1 MKILAAPKVS
11 VIVPVYNTEKYLEQC
26 ITSITSQTLREIE
39 IIIVDDGSQE
49 ECAVLCDSLAK
60 TDDRIRVIH
69 KENAGPGFARN
80 TGIEAANGE
89 YIGFVDSDDYIKP
102 QMYDTLYNAAL
113 KNNADLVVA
122 GISFVG
128 GNTFGK
134 NGEYQEKHY
143 FDKEILFKKDDIKKL
158 LLGVVGALPHEPDD
172 SRYGVST
179 CKNLFK
185 RSVITDKKIKFLSE
199 RKVMSEDA
207 IFMVDFIKQI
217 DKAVGIQGAFY
228 CYRRNDESFSKSY
241 RSDRFSMVQSFI
253 AEIENHIKDVCKRE
267 EYSLYLNR
275 LIQGYGRILCSQEI
289 VHAKDEKIKY
299 SILLGRLK
307 MICKSQMISTALK
320 DYPWYRLPKKQAA
333 FAFAMKY
340 KLYFL
345 QKLMVLFRAR

>member
-1 MKILAAPKVS
+1 MATPKVS
-11 VIVPVYNTEKYLEQC
+11 VILPVYNTEKYLEEC

-39 IIIVDDGSQE
+39 IILVDDGSKE
-49 ECAVLCDSLAK
+49 ECANLCDTLAK
-60 TDDRIRVIH
+60 NDERIRVIH

-80 TGIEAANGE
+80 TGIKAATGE
-89 YIGFVDSDDYIKP
+89 YIGFVDSDDFIKP
-102 QMYDTLYNAAL
+102 NMYETLYDTAL
-113 KNNADLVVA
+113 KNSADLVLS
-122 GISFVG
+122 GICFVG

-134 NGEYQEKHY
+134 SGEYEEKHY
-143 FDKEILFKKDDIKKL
+143 FDKETIFENEDIKNL
-158 LLGVVGALPHEPDD
+158 LLGIVGALPHEPDD

-185 RSVITDKKIKFLSE
+185 RSVIVDKKLEFLSE

-217 DKAVGIQGAFY
+217 DKAVGIPKAFY

-241 RSDRFSMVQSFI
+241 RSDRFSMVQGFI
-253 AEIENHIKDVCKRE
+253 SEIENHIKDVFKAE

-289 VHAKDEKIKY
+289 MYAKEQNIKY
-299 SILLGRLK
+299 SVLLKRLK
-307 MICKSQMISTALK
+307 MICKSKMITDALRN
-320 DYPWYRLPKKQAA
+320 YPWYRLPKKQAA

>member
-1 MKILAAPKVS
+1 MAVPKVS
-11 VIVPVYNTEKYLEQC
+11 VIVPVYNTEEYLEQC
-26 ITSITSQTLREIE
+26 IGSITSQTLKEIE
-39 IIIVDDGSQE
+39 IIIVDDGSNE
-49 ECAVLCDSLAK
+49 ECAILCDSLAK
-60 TDDRIRVIH
+60 TDERIRVIH
-69 KENAGPGFARN
+69 KQNAGPGFARN
-80 TGIEAANGE
+80 TGIEAASGE

-102 QMYDTLYNAAL
+102 DMYDVLYNAAL
-113 KNNADLVVA
+113 KTNADLVVS

-134 NGEYQEKHY
+134 SGEYEEKHY
-143 FDKEILFKKDDIKKL
+143 FHKETIFEKEDTKNL

-185 RSVITDKKIKFLSE
+185 RSVIVDKEIEFLSE

-207 IFMVDFIKQI
+207 IFMIDFIKQI
-217 DKAVGIQGAFY
+217 DKAVGIPGAFY
-228 CYRRNDESFSKSY
+228 CYRRNDASFSKSY

-253 AEIENHIKDVCKRE
+253 SEIENHIKDVSKTE

-289 VHAKDEKIKY
+289 MYAKENNIKY
-299 SILLGRLK
+299 YSLLERLK
-307 MICKSQMISTALK
+307 MICKSQMISDALK
-320 DYPWYRLPKKQAA
+320 NYPWYRLPKKQAA

-340 KLYFL
+340 NLYFL
-345 QKLMVLFRAR
+345 QKIMVLFRAR

>member
-1 MKILAAPKVS
+1 MAAPKVS
-11 VIVPVYNTEKYLEQC
+11 VIVPVYNTEKYLQQC
-26 ITSITSQTLREIE
+26 IGSITSQTIREIE
-39 IIIVDDGSQE
+39 IIIVDDGSRE

-102 QMYDTLYNAAL
+102 DMYDVLYNAAL
-113 KNNADLVVA
+113 KNNADLVIS

-134 NGEYQEKHY
+134 SGEYEEKHY
-143 FDKEILFKKDDIKKL
+143 FHKDTLFQKEDIKNL

-185 RSVITDKKIKFLSE
+185 RSVITDKKIEFLSE

-207 IFMVDFIKQI
+207 IFMIDFIKQI
-217 DKAVGIQGAFY
+217 EKAVGITGAFY

-253 AEIENHIKDVCKRE
+253 NELENHIKDVCKRE

-289 VHAKDEKIKY
+289 MYAKENDIKY
-299 SILLGRLK
+299 SILLERLK
-307 MICKSQMISTALK
+307 MICKSEMISDALK
-320 DYPWYRLPKKQAA
+320 YFPWYRLPKKQAA

-340 KLYFL
+340 NLYFL
-345 QKLMVLFRAR
+345 QKIMVLFRAR

>member
-1 MKILAAPKVS
+1 MAAPKVS
-11 VIVPVYNTEKYLEQC
+11 VIVPVYNTEKYLQQC
-26 ITSITSQTLREIE
+26 IGSITSQTIREIE
-39 IIIVDDGSQE
+39 IIIVDDGSRE

-102 QMYDTLYNAAL
+102 DMYDVFYNAAL
-113 KNNADLVVA
+113 KNNADLVIS

-134 NGEYQEKHY
+134 SGEYEEKHY
-143 FDKEILFKKDDIKKL
+143 FHKDTLFQKEDIKNL

-185 RSVITDKKIKFLSE
+185 RSVITDKKIEFLSE
-199 RKVMSEDA
+199 RKVMSEDS
-207 IFMVDFIKQI
+207 IFMIDFIKQI
-217 DKAVGIQGAFY
+217 KKAVGIPGAFY

-253 AEIENHIKDVCKRE
+253 NELENHIKDVCKRE

-289 VHAKDEKIKY
+289 MYAKENDIKY
-299 SILLGRLK
+299 SILLERLK
-307 MICKSQMISTALK
+307 MICKSEMISDALK
-320 DYPWYRLPKKQAA
+320 YFPWYRLPKKQAA

-340 KLYFL
+340 NLYFL
-345 QKLMVLFRAR
+345 QKIMVLFRAR

>member
-1 MKILAAPKVS
+1 MAAPKVS
-11 VIVPVYNTEKYLEQC
+11 VIVPVYNTEKYLEEC
-26 ITSITSQTLREIE
+26 ISSITSQTIREIE
-39 IIIVDDGSQE
+39 IIIVDDGSRE

-102 QMYDTLYNAAL
+102 DMYDVLYNAAL
-113 KNNADLVVA
+113 KNNADLVIS

-134 NGEYQEKHY
+134 SGEYEEKHY
-143 FDKEILFKKDDIKKL
+143 FHKDTLFQKEDIKNL

-185 RSVITDKKIKFLSE
+185 RSVITDNKLEFLSE

-207 IFMVDFIKQI
+207 IFMIDFIKQI
-217 DKAVGIQGAFY
+217 EKAVGIPGAFY

-253 AEIENHIKDVCKRE
+253 NELENHIKDVCKRE

-289 VHAKDEKIKY
+289 MYAKENDIKY
-299 SILLGRLK
+299 SILLERLK
-307 MICKSQMISTALK
+307 MICESQMISDALK
-320 DYPWYRLPKKQAA
+320 NYPWYRLPRKQAA

-340 KLYFL
+340 KLYLL
-345 QKLMVLFRAR
+345 QKIMVLFRAR

>member
-1 MKILAAPKVS
+1 MAAPKVS
-11 VIVPVYNTEKYLEQC
+11 VIVPVYNTEKYLQQC
-26 ITSITSQTLREIE
+26 IGSITSQTIREIE
-39 IIIVDDGSQE
+39 IIIVDDGSRE

-69 KENAGPGFARN
+69 KENAGPGFARI

-102 QMYDTLYNAAL
+102 DMYDVLYNAAL
-113 KNNADLVVA
+113 KNNADLVIS

-134 NGEYQEKHY
+134 SGEYEEKHY
-143 FDKEILFKKDDIKKL
+143 FHKDTLFQKEDIKNL

-185 RSVITDKKIKFLSE
+185 RSVITDKKIEFLSE

-207 IFMVDFIKQI
+207 IFMIDFIKQI
-217 DKAVGIQGAFY
+217 EKAVGISGAFY

-253 AEIENHIKDVCKRE
+253 NELENHIKDVCKPE

-289 VHAKDEKIKY
+289 MYAKENCIKY
-299 SILLGRLK
+299 SSLLKRLK
-307 MICKSQMISTALK
+307 MICESKLISGALK
-320 DYPWYRLPKKQAA
+320 NYPWYRLPKKQAA

-340 KLYFL
+340 NLYFL
-345 QKLMVLFRAR
+345 QKIMVLFRAR